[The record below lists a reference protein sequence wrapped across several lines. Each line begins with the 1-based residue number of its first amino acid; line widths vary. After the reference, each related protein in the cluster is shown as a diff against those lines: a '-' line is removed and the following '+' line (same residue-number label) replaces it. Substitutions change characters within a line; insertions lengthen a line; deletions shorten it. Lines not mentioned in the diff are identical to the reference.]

1 MEVRTIIEKLS
12 LQLLL
17 EGKLNKAALQPHID
31 ALRKLNLDRTG
42 SDLVD
47 HIAKQANDSTDS
59 AKAALAY
66 ELALSLVDE
75 LSGHVS
81 ASTSTTEK
89 GNTSRAPQGV
99 IGETLSYDVSHGQEI
114 LSSFFSE
121 IDGHLQVVEQQL
133 MRLESHPTDKEA
145 LNAGF
150 GAMHSLKG
158 LTGFLDVKA
167 AHELAHEAEAVM
179 DLARMRE
186 TGIEPA
192 ECDAILRT
200 IDVLRSIQDCI
211 LPHSRNPLQAMPAV
225 PESCGSALAELQR
238 LSNSSSPAAATPAMA
253 ASPEPIAATERK
265 NVTQVTDASGLVRVK
280 VQKLDALIELIGELV
295 VTQTQVHED
304 ADLHSLNSMRL
315 SNNVSQMGKITRELQ
330 SVAMSLRMYPL
341 RDVFGRVSRV
351 ARDIAH
357 KQGKEIE
364 LLIDGEDTELDK
376 NVIEALVDPLTH
388 LVRNAVDHG
397 IDLPKGR
404 IASGKPARAAL
415 TISARHHNGSVQISV
430 TDDGR
435 GLNTAR
441 ILAKARERG
450 LVGSDENPTTARIY
464 GFIFEPG
471 FSTAE
476 KVTEISG
483 RGVGLDVVRRNAQAL
498 GGRVSVESVAGQSTS
513 FILTL
518 PLTLAIID
526 GLIVRTG
533 TERFVVP
540 IMSVIESIRARP
552 EHISTVHGRGEM
564 INVRGTILPLIRL
577 SEFARVAPDFSEV
590 HNAIA
595 MIVECAGERYGLV
608 VDELLGQQQI
618 VIRGLGECL
627 ESIHGIAS
635 GAILG
640 DGRVG
645 LILDLEQVLRS
656 ARERTAA
663 LVN

>member
-12 LQLLL
+12 LALLL
-17 EGKLNKAALQPHID
+17 EGKLNNAALQPHID
-31 ALRKLNLDRTG
+31 ALRNSNLDRAG
-42 SDLVD
+42 SELIDQ
-47 HIAKQANDSTDS
+47 IAKQVDDSTDS
-59 AKAALAY
+59 AKAAQAY
-66 ELALSLVDE
+66 ELVLSLVDT
-75 LSGHVS
+75 LSGHLS
-81 ASTSTTEK
+81 ARTSTTAMS
-89 GNTSRAPQGV
+89 NTSCASVGP
-99 IGETLSYDVSHGQEI
+99 IEETLSYDVSHGQEI
-114 LSSFFSE
+114 LNSFFSE
-121 IDGHLQVVEQQL
+121 INGHLQIVEQQL
-133 MRLESHPTDKEA
+133 MRLESHPSEKEA

-158 LTGFLDVKA
+158 LTGFLDVKV

-179 DLARMRE
+179 DLARKSE
-186 TGIEPA
+186 TGIDPA
-192 ECDAILRT
+192 ECDALLKA
-200 IDVLRSIQDCI
+200 IDVLRTIHDCI
-211 LPHSRNPLQAMPAV
+211 LSHSRNPLQALPAV
-225 PESCGSALAELQR
+225 PGSCGSALAELRR
-238 LSNSSSPAAATPAMA
+238 LAKQSPVTAIPATAP
-253 ASPEPIAATERK
+253 SIEPIAAAKRK
-265 NVTQVTDASGLVRVK
+265 TTTTVTDASGLVRVK

-304 ADLHSLNSMRL
+304 VDLHSLNNPRL
-315 SNNVSQMGKITRELQ
+315 SSNVSQMGKITRELQ
-330 SVAMSLRMYPL
+330 SVAMSLRMYPV
-341 RDVFGRVSRV
+341 RDVFGRVARV

-357 KQGKEIE
+357 KQGKELEVIV
-364 LLIDGEDTELDK
+364 DGEDTELDK

-397 IDLPKGR
+397 IDLPKSR
-404 IASGKPARAAL
+404 MAAGKRARAAL

-435 GLNTAR
+435 GLNTTRIIAR
-441 ILAKARERG
+441 ARERG
-450 LVGSDENPTTARIY
+450 LVGSDENLSIPRIY

-476 KVTEISG
+476 KVTDISG
-483 RGVGLDVVRRNAQAL
+483 RGVGLDVVRRNTQAL
-498 GGRVSVESVAGQSTS
+498 GGRVSVESVAGQSTT
-513 FILTL
+513 FVMTL

-540 IMSVIESIRARP
+540 IMSVIESVRPSP
-552 EHISTVHGRGEM
+552 EHVSTVQGRGEM
-564 INVRGTILPLIRL
+564 INVRGTILPLVRL
-577 SEFARVAPDFSEV
+577 SDFARVAPDFSDA

-656 ARERTAA
+656 VRERTEA